1 MNDCIKMPSFMNREE
16 HMTKEEFSLLFHRA
30 QVNLVAF
37 KQLYEPEAFEAMQRM
52 VEMAIDD
59 AIKPWAKQ
67 LKAERKRFEE
77 YRDMTVG
84 VMRDVRMDERKECAK
99 MCEAIAG
106 DRHLSEAQ
114 KCANAIRARGETK

>member
-1 MNDCIKMPSFMNREE
+1 MTQDEIIKLAKKAGIHVYP
-16 HMTKEEFSLLFHRA
+16 EFEA
-30 QVNLVAF
+30 
-37 KQLYEPEAFEAMQRM
+37 AFERFY
-52 VEMAIDD
+52 DL

-99 MCEAIAG
+99 VCEAIAG

-114 KCANAIRARGETK
+114 KCANAIRARGNNDKSI